1 MTARA
6 AASGL
11 PRAGSGGIAPAPQPA
26 PATCDTWL
34 GTALLN
40 TVPETLYYAPA
51 FVFPLATAAAAV
63 GAIYAAPALAWVAAL
78 PLLQGLGPVAPL
90 LRTVATAQ
98 PWTALLSVAVS
109 LLTA

>member
-1 MTARA
+1 MRA
-6 AASGL
+6 AATGL
-11 PRAGSGGIAPAPQPA
+11 PRAESGVALPPL
-26 PATCDTWL
+26 TCDTWL
-34 GTALLN
+34 GEQLLN
-40 TVPETLYYAPA
+40 SVPETLYYSPA

-78 PLLQGLGPVAPL
+78 PLLQPLGPVAPL
-90 LRTVATAQ
+90 LHTLATVK